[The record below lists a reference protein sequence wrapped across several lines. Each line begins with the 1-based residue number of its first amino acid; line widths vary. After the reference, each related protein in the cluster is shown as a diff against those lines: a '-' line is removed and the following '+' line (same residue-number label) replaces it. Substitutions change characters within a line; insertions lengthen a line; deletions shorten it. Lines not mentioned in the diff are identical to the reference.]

1 MLMSADM
8 MGGWI
13 KKCQTHA
20 DVILE
25 WSLSSS
31 KHVLSEMISSHFV
44 PLVAT
49 LNSVVRA
56 GLRRTYIRSRFE
68 LEVKNRTRAIICR
81 GLYIYYPI
89 FEAKNVYLRS
99 FFRKILSL
107 RMVSIRERFI
117 IKSGL

>member
-8 MGGWI
+8 VGGWI

-56 GLRRTYIRSRFE
+56 GLRRTYIRSRSE
-68 LEVKNRTRAIICR
+68 LKVYASISKKYDRFDNMGSPISINDLWIHT
-81 GLYIYYPI
+81 YI
-89 FEAKNVYLRS
+89 FSVC
-99 FFRKILSL
+99 SL
-107 RMVSIRERFI
+107 ASCAVFS
-117 IKSGL
+117 